1 MSKPRFSM
9 LPIKRTGHLSGGL
22 PSSLRILNSGQ
33 FQIGDKLPSEREL
46 SESFSVSRSS
56 IRQALKVLEAAGRI
70 ETRVGSGTYF
80 VEKQAVASSG
90 DNLNALLALGV
101 SKEFMQQLIAA
112 RNRDRAGDL
121 RRPMPS
127 RPTKRDPRAEK
138 ADRRECPGQDGQ
150 RRIRRERRP
159 GHELEAKVAELAG
172 NPILSAMQRQIHQL
186 WIQAWRVYGF
196 VPESRH
202 TLHQEHC
209 AIIEALASKK
219 NTPRVIDPWWSS
231 TWTRK
236 SSKAAWRR
244 RRCQRAGRAF
254 RSPISSCMSWWA

>member
-9 LPIKRTGHLSGGL
+9 LPIKRTDIFQEVCQQLENL
-22 PSSLRILNSGQ
+22 LNSGQ

-80 VEKQAVASSG
+80 VEKHAVASSG

-112 RNRDRAGDL
+112 RTAIERAIFEAYAIKANKSGI
-121 RRPMPS
+121 
-127 RPTKRDPRAEK
+127 RALK
-138 ADRRECPGQDGQ
+138 
-150 RRIRRERRP
+150 
-159 GHELEAKVAELAG
+159 ELIDENALDKTASGEFEENAGLDMSFEAKVAELAG

-209 AIIEALASKK
+209 AIIEALASK
-219 NTPRVIDPWWSS
+219 NTPRVIDLVVQHVD
-231 TWTRK
+231 K
-236 SSKAAWRR
+236 EVE
-244 RRCQRAGRAF
+244 
-254 RSPISSCMSWWA
+254 